1 MNILSI
7 VKIERLIYTNILENN
22 LENTEI
28 DLTGYIPI
36 EDFANMY
43 GVGTETVKVW
53 IELGQTPA
61 VKIGDKYYIHH
72 VDITKK

>member
-1 MNILSI
+1 MTG
-7 VKIERLIYTNILENN
+7 RDLIIFILENN

-53 IELGQTPA
+53 IKLGQTPA
-61 VKIGDKYYIHH
+61 VKIADQYYIRH
-72 VDITKK
+72 VDVTKK